1 MCVIFFYAYIFLS
14 DIGNI
19 FEVST
24 NLLIVISS
32 RKQIREG
39 QAGAGERIGKNK
51 KMLLLTLSP
60 YIVCIFFLPLACIT
74 LVVITI
80 LMVMIMATINY
91 KERELYRM

>member
-1 MCVIFFYAYIFLS
+1 MYAFLCVIFFYAYIFLS

-60 YIVCIFFLPLACIT
+60 YIVCIFFF
-74 LVVITI
+74 TI
-80 LMVMIMATINY
+80 SMYYFSSDNNINGDDNGNN
-91 KERELYRM
+91 KL

>member
-39 QAGAGERIGKNK
+39 QAGSGEKDR
-51 KMLLLTLSP
+51 
-60 YIVCIFFLPLACIT
+60 
-74 LVVITI
+74 
-80 LMVMIMATINY
+80 
-91 KERELYRM
+91 KE